1 MMEPLDSFPL
11 TITLQWVLRLRWWA
25 AAGQLATAVATREL
39 LGLHFSLGWVVAL
52 IAATAGSNLILAR
65 MLQRGMKP
73 SERGLAGI
81 LLLDMLLLTALLA
94 LTGGPNNPFSVL
106 YMVHITL
113 AAVVLGPRWA
123 WPLVALGVGSYGA
136 LFLLKYGGAPAHLQH
151 GHYPFHL
158 QGMWVAFGIA
168 ACVITYFVTRI
179 ATELRAR
186 EVENAALRDRAA
198 RSDKLA
204 ALSTLAAGAAHE
216 LGTPLSTIALVAR
229 ELECSLDRG
238 TATGLGLRD
247 DAHLIR
253 TEVERCREILRQLH
267 ADAGQTLGELPEPIA
282 AEAFSEQLRRT
293 LGPLDSARVVL
304 DCALGAEPLRVPQRT
319 FLQILRSLVRNALDA
334 GPDAVTVRVHRIGDA
349 LRVRVEDRG
358 SGMPPEVL
366 RRAGEPFFT
375 TKPPG
380 RGMGLGL
387 FLARAVAERFGG
399 SLELSSTLG
408 VGTVATLDLPWREP
422 HEAT

>member
-1 MMEPLDSFPL
+1 MEALDSSPL
-11 TITLQWVLRLRWWA
+11 RITLQWVLRLRWGA
-25 AAGQLATAVATREL
+25 AVGQLVTALATREL
-39 LGLHFSLGWVVAL
+39 LGLRFSLGWVLAL
-52 IAATAGSNLILAR
+52 IAATVGSNLVLAR
-65 MLQRGMKP
+65 ALRRGVKP
-73 SERGLAGI
+73 SERGLAAL
-81 LLLDMLLLTALLA
+81 LLLDMLLLTAVLA

-136 LFLLKYGGAPAHLQH
+136 LFLLKYGGASTHAQH

-158 QGMWVAFGIA
+158 QGMWVAFAIA

-179 ATELRAR
+179 ATELRTR
-186 EVENAALRDRAA
+186 EMENTALRDRAA

-216 LGTPLSTIALVAR
+216 LGTPLSTIALVAH
-229 ELECSLDRG
+229 ELERALERG
-238 TATGLGLRD
+238 TATGPGLRED
-247 DAHLIR
+247 TRLIR

-267 ADAGQTLGELPEPIA
+267 ADAGQALGELPESIA
-282 AEAFSEQLRRT
+282 AEAFSEQLRRA

-304 DCALGAEPLRVPQRT
+304 DCALGTEPLRVPQRT
-319 FLQILRSLVRNALDA
+319 FMQILRSLVRNALDA
-334 GPDAVTVRVHRIGDA
+334 GPHAVTVQVHRSGDA

-380 RGMGLGL
+380 YGMGLGL
-387 FLARAVAERFGG
+387 FLARAVAERLGG
-399 SLELSSTLG
+399 SLELSSTPG
-408 VGTVATLDLPWREP
+408 VGTVASLDLPWREP
-422 HEAT
+422 HEAP